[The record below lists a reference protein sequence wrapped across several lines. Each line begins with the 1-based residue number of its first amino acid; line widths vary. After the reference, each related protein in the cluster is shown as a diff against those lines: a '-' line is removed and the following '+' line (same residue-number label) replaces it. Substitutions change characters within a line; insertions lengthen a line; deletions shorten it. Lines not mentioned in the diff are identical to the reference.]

1 MHIYLV
7 ALSQLPL
14 ANKGFG
20 LCALYLWPLSLAHIA
35 QSTHRPC
42 TFPPTQQT
50 ALNNAVSGRKGG
62 VANEKWKLLLIKSQ
76 SYQQKKQQHEQKLL
90 PHCSRSGSQPP
101 TFPTHFASHPTTHLP
116 NLPHDILAG
125 CHHCKCC
132 SDKIMPACV
141 SGYVEHQHPMLAER
155 KPHRD

>member
-1 MHIYLV
+1 MHIFLV

-101 TFPTHFASHPTTHLP
+101 TVPTHPPNHPLSQPATRHPCWLSSLQMLQRQNYACMCVRVCGASASHV
-116 NLPHDILAG
+116 G
-125 CHHCKCC
+125 
-132 SDKIMPACV
+132 
-141 SGYVEHQHPMLAER
+141 
-155 KPHRD
+155 

>member
-1 MHIYLV
+1 MHIFLV

-101 TFPTHFASHPTTHLP
+101 TFPTCHTTSLLAVIIANVAATKLCLHVCPGMWSISIPCWLSGSPTGIEPKMSEAST
-116 NLPHDILAG
+116 
-125 CHHCKCC
+125 
-132 SDKIMPACV
+132 
-141 SGYVEHQHPMLAER
+141 
-155 KPHRD
+155 